1 MLQAVKSKR
10 LFVLDYHDLFLPYVN
25 KVREQANTTFYGS
38 RTLFFLTDHSTLR
51 PLAIE
56 LTRPK
61 SATKPQWR
69 EVFVPGYNSTSR
81 WLWKL
86 AKAHVLAHD
95 AGYHQ
100 LVIHWYPSIKHFQ
113 LIFIIEFRLYG
124 LLSSTENFLFGS
136 LNFFITTKIV
146 RTIFSIFTFDGGL

>member
-1 MLQAVKSKR
+1 MLMLQAIKSKR

-25 KVREQANTTFYGS
+25 KVREQKNTTLYGS

-61 SATKPQWR
+61 SDTKPQWR

-86 AKAHVLAHD
+86 AKSHVLAQD
-95 AGYHQ
+95 AGFHQ

-113 LIFIIEFRLYG
+113 LYHHIYHRVQIVWSVVEHGKFLVWEPKFLY
-124 LLSSTENFLFGS
+124 N
-136 LNFFITTKIV
+136 NQN
-146 RTIFSIFTFDGGL
+146 R